1 MAFIVGELSSL
12 CGWFC
17 AKGRR
22 VRGSLGRGD
31 CVKES
36 RSLYGFFSCFGGSG
50 ERDQEDK
57 WITRLV
63 SADEP
68 SPLFAQSAGFAG
80 FPRFWANSVCWV
92 EGLK

>member
-1 MAFIVGELSSL
+1 MCKKQEVCTGVSL
-12 CGWFC
+12 ALG
-17 AKGRR
+17 GR
-22 VRGSLGRGD
+22 
-31 CVKES
+31 
-36 RSLYGFFSCFGGSG
+36 

>member
-1 MAFIVGELSSL
+1 MCKNQEVCTGVSL
-12 CGWFC
+12 ALGW
-17 AKGRR
+17 G
-22 VRGSLGRGD
+22 
-31 CVKES
+31 
-36 RSLYGFFSCFGGSG
+36 G

>member
-1 MAFIVGELSSL
+1 MFLL
-12 CGWFC
+12 LW
-17 AKGRR
+17 
-22 VRGSLGRGD
+22 
-31 CVKES
+31 
-36 RSLYGFFSCFGGSG
+36 GGGG